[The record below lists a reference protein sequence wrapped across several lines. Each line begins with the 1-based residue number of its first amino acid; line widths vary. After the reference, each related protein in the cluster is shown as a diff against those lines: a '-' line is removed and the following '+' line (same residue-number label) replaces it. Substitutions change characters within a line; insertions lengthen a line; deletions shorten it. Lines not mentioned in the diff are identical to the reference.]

1 MRQLIILAAL
11 PVLMACADAE
21 SPVEADVV
29 DPSTAVAG
37 EVEKSEM
44 ADMGPGV
51 DLTTLPAGAYSAEM
65 GHAYIQFSYDHQG
78 YSRPILRW
86 SDFDATVNYDP
97 ETPENS
103 TLNVVIPVVS
113 IDSNVDAF
121 NTHLKSADFFDVET
135 YPTITF
141 ASTNVEIHPGGHGI
155 VTGNLTI
162 KDVTRP
168 ISFEGTINKIGK
180 SRSGTDMF
188 GLSGTGKL
196 KRSDFGVDLYAPL
209 VGDDVDLVMEVEF
222 QKDE

>member
-1 MRQLIILAAL
+1 MRHLLILAAL
-11 PVLMACADAE
+11 PALIACADAE
-21 SPVEADVV
+21 PRVETDAVE
-29 DPSTAVAG
+29 STTTVAG
-37 EVEKSEM
+37 EVEKTEM
-44 ADMGPGV
+44 AHMGEGV
-51 DLTTLPAGAYSAEM
+51 ALSALPAGSYTAEM

-103 TLNVVIPVVS
+103 TLNVVIPVAS
-113 IDSNVDAF
+113 IDTNVETF
-121 NTHLKSADFFDVET
+121 NTHLKSADFFDVKT

-141 ASTNVEIHPGGHGI
+141 ESTNVEIHPGGHGV

-162 KDVTRP
+162 KDTTRTV
-168 ISFEGTINKIGK
+168 SFEGTINKIGK
-180 SRSGTDMF
+180 SRSGNDMF

-196 KRSDFGVDLYAPL
+196 KRSDFGVDLYAPA

-222 QKDE
+222 QKNE